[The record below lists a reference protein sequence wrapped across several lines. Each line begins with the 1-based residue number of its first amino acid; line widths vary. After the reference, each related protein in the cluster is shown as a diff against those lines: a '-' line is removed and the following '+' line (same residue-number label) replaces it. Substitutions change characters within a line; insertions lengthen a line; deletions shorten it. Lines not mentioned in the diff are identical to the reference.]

1 MKRIFQFISSVVA
14 FLFGQGLVRRF
25 SVAIII
31 TIMGGISGAY
41 AQAPKMCI
49 PPAIGVPGQPGGP
62 DWWTAGQNPNTK
74 AYTPLD
80 PRWRGAMSLDYG
92 FGAQSSDSEVEF
104 RALSDQQG
112 AYLLLS
118 WFIKTAPD
126 LVADQTSLFLG
137 LAPNQANPT
146 GTIIKVVL
154 RQSDTGIGDAWQP
167 MPKMVGATTYYDV
180 SVYTGQGTQS
190 WSSGTTPAWVTDA
203 TRVWMNNSAGAG
215 KNRWVVQMRVPLGT
229 AGVNVGP
236 NFKMW
241 HYAQIDYNY
250 IVDSSGTPIA
260 PSALIPYTWPRTDS
274 ATTPV
279 TKYVYYEDQQFFPQK
294 PTFPAPD
301 GWGEFSLQNP
311 STSNWASAGC
321 GGISI
326 TTNDIGIQ
334 NGTGLSNISVNS
346 SNTFFAKPTNT
357 QTGAAGAVPANTL
370 SAKFRFA
377 NWGIQVGDVTSTSW
391 SSPSALTSVVDTGGI
406 PAYSGTPG
414 PGQPPQGNINGQWLL
429 SAAEKCQF
437 TGVGGVTDA
446 TNTFIPGN
454 ANCAATPNP
463 DHVFDPSKPEFLNNP
478 TRMLHQCMLVEL
490 NGPGQNFLVK
500 SAFRNMNFVHA
511 STFKREA
518 EVSVVG
524 LSPLP
529 SGKRDVYLFIERKNM
544 PSVITPPKDGGGVN
558 PSDPKPPVL
567 TLGAS
572 KMAVMDKKILAD
584 MPTYIVHG
592 YYDTGTKITVN
603 GKQRPIF
610 LPQTSFGYWVQHEGA
625 LYGWDDS
632 LEGAQQLGK
641 DHYKLS
647 VPNNGTVRIANTIVA
662 AETPKPPKPPC
673 QCGTICAKQ
682 ASNDSDAIS
691 GSLILVGSL
700 SVGGFAFLRRRRK
713 QETSGLDERA
723 ED

>member
-1 MKRIFQFISSVVA
+1 MKRIIQSISDLIFLLFKQYNVVKFA
-14 FLFGQGLVRRF
+14 
-25 SVAIII
+25 VAICIYSVCG
-31 TIMGGISGAY
+31 MQAAY
-41 AQAPKMCI
+41 ALAPKMCI
-49 PPAIGVPGQPGGP
+49 PPAIGVPGQPGAP

-92 FGAQSSDSEVEF
+92 FGTQSSDSEVEF
-104 RALSDQQG
+104 KALSDQGG
-112 AYLLLS
+112 AYLLMS

-126 LVADQTSLFLG
+126 LVADQTSLFVG
-137 LAPNQANPT
+137 LAPTGINPS
-146 GTIIKVVL
+146 GTIIKLVL
-154 RQSDTGIGDAWQP
+154 HQSSTGIGDAWQP
-167 MPKMVGATTYYDV
+167 MPVSNGGTTYYNV
-180 SVYTGQGTQS
+180 TVYTGSGTQA
-190 WSSGTTPAWVTDA
+190 WTTIATPSWVTDT
-203 TRVWMNNSAGAG
+203 TRVWMNNSSGAG

-229 AGVNVGP
+229 AGVNVGS

-250 IVDSSGTPIA
+250 IVNPLGIPIPPVTA
-260 PSALIPYTWPRTDS
+260 VIPYSWPRTDN
-274 ATTPV
+274 ATNPV
-279 TKYVYYEDQQFFPQK
+279 TKYVYYEDQQIFPQK

-301 GWGEFSLQNP
+301 VWGDFSLQNP

-326 TTNDIGIQ
+326 ATSDIGIQ

-346 SNTFFAKPTNT
+346 TNTFFAKPTNT
-357 QTGAAGAVPANTL
+357 QTGASGAVPANTL
-370 SAKFRFA
+370 SATFRFA

-391 SSPSALTSVVDTGGI
+391 DSPTALTSVVDTTGI
-406 PAYSGTPG
+406 PAYSGIPG
-414 PGQPPQGNINGQWLL
+414 PGQPPQGNINGQWQL

-437 TGVGGVTDA
+437 TGTAGVTDA
-446 TNTFIPGN
+446 TGTFIPGN
-454 ANCAATPNP
+454 PSCATT
-463 DHVFDPSKPEFLNNP
+463 NP

-490 NGPGQNFLVK
+490 NGPEQNFLVK

-524 LSPLP
+524 LPALS
-529 SGKRDVYLFIERKNM
+529 SGKRDVYLFVERKNM
-544 PSVITPPKDGGGVN
+544 PSVITPPKDI
-558 PSDPKPPVL
+558 PQPQPPVL
-567 TLGAS
+567 TVGAT
-572 KMAVMDKKILAD
+572 KMAVMDQAILTN

-603 GKQRPIF
+603 GVQRPIF
-610 LPQTSFGYWVQHEGA
+610 LPQTSFGYWVQHDGA

-632 LEGAQQLGK
+632 LEGAQQLNK

-647 VPNNGTVRIANTIVA
+647 VENNGTAKIANTIVA
-662 AETPKPPKPPC
+662 AETPKQPNPPC

-682 ASNDSDAIS
+682 ASNDTDAIS
-691 GSLILVGSL
+691 GSLVLVGSL
-700 SVGGFAFLRRRRK
+700 GVGGFAFLRRKRK
-713 QETSGLDERA
+713 QDASVADERT